1 MTASGRTPY
10 VIGALRAARSVGA
23 LTIGLACNRPAPL
36 QTVADI
42 YIAPLVG
49 PEVIAGSTRLKA
61 GTAEKMVLNLIST
74 GTMIHLGKTYGNL
87 MVDVQPTNA
96 KLRVRAQRIVERVC
110 GLGPEAA
117 EKLLADCGGHVK
129 TALVAGLADISSEA
143 ARRRLAQANGSVRAA
158 LNISGD

>member
-1 MTASGRTPY
+1 
-10 VIGALRAARSVGA
+10 
-23 LTIGLACNRPAPL
+23 
-36 QTVADI
+36 
-42 YIAPLVG
+42 
-49 PEVIAGSTRLKA
+49 
-61 GTAEKMVLNLIST
+61 MVVNLIST

-143 ARRRLAQANGSVRAA
+143 ARRRLAQANSSVRAA